1 MSWTQ
6 LQFLFCCDLLT
17 FGKVSSVPSLIKTS
31 IKKTTTKANVQYMNR
46 CETYT
51 LKNQR
56 PHDGFLSVFLHSGDH
71 GRQRAEA
78 DLERAAGV
86 AWVKQQR
93 PDLLTV
99 EPTAAS
105 CTFSNCIFIISQLH
119 YPQALCRLIMFFF
132 FFLNISRHWY
142 WNTADVYSVSR

>member
-6 LQFLFCCDLLT
+6 LKFLFCCDLLT

-31 IKKTTTKANVQYMNR
+31 MKKTTTKANVQYMNR

-86 AWVKQQR
+86 ARLKQQR

-99 EPTAAS
+99 EPT
-105 CTFSNCIFIISQLH
+105 FMYIFKQIFIISQLH

-132 FFLNISRHWY
+132 VFFKNISWHWY
-142 WNTADVYSVSR
+142 WNTADVYSVSW

>member
-1 MSWTQ
+1 M
-6 LQFLFCCDLLT
+6 
-17 FGKVSSVPSLIKTS
+17 
-31 IKKTTTKANVQYMNR
+31 KKTTTKANVQYMSR

-86 AWVKQQR
+86 ARLKQQR

-99 EPTAAS
+99 EPT
-105 CTFSNCIFIISQLH
+105 FMYIFKQIFIISQLH

-132 FFLNISRHWY
+132 FF
-142 WNTADVYSVSR
+142 